1 MEIVKAFNAN
11 KLHTEITI
19 KGTCEEPL
27 FRASDIGLVLN
38 ISNIRTSINDF
49 NESEKITYVLN
60 TTQGEQS
67 VTFLTEKGLYKVLFR
82 SRKPI
87 AEKFKDW
94 VCEVIKEIRIS
105 GKYELEKVLKEKNV
119 EIKEKDELNDKL
131 IKQKSLERQNIL
143 LKEFDSSGPLVY
155 IVKVK
160 TYKNG
165 TYVVKIGE
173 SRIGIS
179 DRFNDHKSSY
189 EECELL
195 DCFSVKLSK
204 HFEKFL
210 HNHDDINI
218 NRVTNLKR
226 HESEREL
233 FLVGK
238 ELSYCKLIKI
248 INTNIKNYDNINNT
262 SEIEKLKLEN
272 KNLKLI
278 NEMKSSD
285 NLYIKELFN
294 LNKELVN
301 LNKNLLDEIILIKKS
316 NKEILDKVN
325 SLQTKTTSNFNE
337 NLKTLGPR
345 LQKINPE
352 KLILVKTYESIAECI
367 KENNKLKRS
376 SICKAVKENTIYQ
389 DFRWAFVDRELDPNK
404 IHKVEPTKITKIQ
417 HNGYIAKLNKEK
429 TEIIN
434 VYLDRKTACLENNYN
449 SIASLDNPV
458 KNGTET
464 NGNYYMLYENCNKEL
479 QKNFV
484 KKYSK
489 EPLLYKNGVGQYDL
503 KNNLLNEFVSKHN
516 CCQTIGI
523 GDKSLSKA
531 LEKNIQYNDY
541 FYKYLD
547 DKVKCF

>member
-1 MEIVKAFNAN
+1 MDIIKAFNAN
-11 KLHTEITI
+11 KLHTEISI

-38 ISNIRTSINDF
+38 ISNINTSINDF
-49 NESEKITYVLN
+49 NDTEKILVSIETFGGV
-60 TTQGEQS
+60 QS

-94 VCEVIKEIRIS
+94 VCEVIKEIRLS
-105 GKYELEKVLKEKNV
+105 GKYELEKVLKEKNL

-143 LKEFDSSGPLVY
+143 LKEFDLSGSLVY

-179 DRFNDHKSSY
+179 DRFDDHKSSY

-204 HFEKFL
+204 QFEKFL
-210 HNHDDINI
+210 HNHDDIKL
-218 NRVTNLKR
+218 NRVTNLKG

-285 NLYIKELFN
+285 NLYIKELFD

-301 LNKNLLDEIILIKKS
+301 LNKNLLEIIKSFSEDLFKIISGIKKLQF
-316 NKEILDKVN
+316 IL
-325 SLQTKTTSNFNE
+325 
-337 NLKTLGPR
+337 
-345 LQKINPE
+345 
-352 KLILVKTYESIAECI
+352 
-367 KENNKLKRS
+367 
-376 SICKAVKENTIYQ
+376 
-389 DFRWAFVDRELDPNK
+389 
-404 IHKVEPTKITKIQ
+404 
-417 HNGYIAKLNKEK
+417 
-429 TEIIN
+429 
-434 VYLDRKTACLENNYN
+434 
-449 SIASLDNPV
+449 
-458 KNGTET
+458 
-464 NGNYYMLYENCNKEL
+464 
-479 QKNFV
+479 
-484 KKYSK
+484 
-489 EPLLYKNGVGQYDL
+489 
-503 KNNLLNEFVSKHN
+503 
-516 CCQTIGI
+516 
-523 GDKSLSKA
+523 
-531 LEKNIQYNDY
+531 
-541 FYKYLD
+541 
-547 DKVKCF
+547 

>member
-1 MEIVKAFNAN
+1 MDIIKAFNAN
-11 KLHTEITI
+11 KLHTEISI

-38 ISNIRTSINDF
+38 ISNINTSINDF
-49 NESEKITYVLN
+49 NDTEKILVSIETFGGV
-60 TTQGEQS
+60 QS

-94 VCEVIKEIRIS
+94 VCEVIKEIRLS
-105 GKYELEKVLKEKNV
+105 GKYELEKVLKEKNL

-160 TYKNG
+160 TYQNG

-179 DRFNDHKSSY
+179 DRFSDHKSSY

-204 HFEKFL
+204 QFEKFL
-210 HNHDDINI
+210 HNHDDIKL

-285 NLYIKELFN
+285 NLYIKELFI
-294 LNKELVN
+294 LNKD
-301 LNKNLLDEIILIKKS
+301 LLDKVINLEKS
-316 NKEILDKVN
+316 NKEILDKLN

-352 KLILVKTYESIAECI
+352 TLKLIKTYESIAECI

-376 SICKAVKENTIYQ
+376 SISKAVKENTVYQ
-389 DFRWAFVDRELDPNK
+389 DHRWTFVDRELDPNK
-404 IHKVEPTKITKIQ
+404 IHKLEPTKITKIQ

-429 TEIIN
+429 TEILN

-479 QKNFV
+479 QKSFV
-484 KKYSK
+484 KKYGK

>member
-1 MEIVKAFNAN
+1 M
-11 KLHTEITI
+11 
-19 KGTCEEPL
+19 
-27 FRASDIGLVLN
+27 
-38 ISNIRTSINDF
+38 
-49 NESEKITYVLN
+49 
-60 TTQGEQS
+60 
-67 VTFLTEKGLYKVLFR
+67 
-82 SRKPI
+82 
-87 AEKFKDW
+87 
-94 VCEVIKEIRIS
+94 S
-105 GKYELEKVLKEKNV
+105 G
-119 EIKEKDELNDKL
+119 
-131 IKQKSLERQNIL
+131 S
-143 LKEFDSSGPLVY
+143 LVY

-179 DRFNDHKSSY
+179 DRFDDHKSSY

-204 HFEKFL
+204 QFEKFL
-210 HNHDDINI
+210 HNHDDIKL
-218 NRVTNLKR
+218 NRVTNLKG

-285 NLYIKELFN
+285 NLYIKELFD

-301 LNKNLLDEIILIKKS
+301 LNKNLLDEITLIKKS
-316 NKEILDKVN
+316 NKEIIDKLN

-352 KLILVKTYESIAECI
+352 NLILVKTYESIAECI

-389 DFRWAFVDRELDPNK
+389 DFRWAFVDRELNPNK
-404 IHKVEPTKITKIQ
+404 IVKNTMALMVPTMGPIELL
-417 HNGYIAKLNKEK
+417 AKLDIKKPRLVTVNKAK
-429 TEIIN
+429 TEILN

-479 QKNFV
+479 QKSFV
-484 KKYSK
+484 KKYGK

-523 GDKSLSKA
+523 GDKSLSKS

-541 FYKYLD
+541 FYKYID